1 MEDIR
6 RPTIRQRSNGALN
19 LSNVTGSGPA
29 WGPRRGRGENR
40 GKDS

>member
-19 LSNVTGSGPA
+19 LSNVITDANGTPLAAILTGGQPS
-29 WGPRRGRGENR
+29 
-40 GKDS
+40 